1 MIPRRK
7 TRQIQVGNVKIGGD
21 APISVQ
27 SMTKTD
33 TRDVQATVEQI
44 WALEAAGC
52 ELVRVAV
59 PVKEAAEV
67 LGQIKAQIRIPLI
80 ADIHFNYKLALIALE
95 QGVDGLRL
103 NPGNIGDRS
112 RVVEVV
118 KAAKERKVPIR
129 IGVNAGS
136 LERDLLRKYGHP
148 TPEAMVESALR
159 HIRILEDLDYREI
172 KVSLKASDPRMM
184 IEAYRMLA
192 DQVDYPFHLG
202 VTEAGTP
209 WVGTI
214 KSSVGLGA
222 LLAEGIGDTIRV
234 SLAAD
239 PVEEIRVGI
248 EILKALGLRTQGL
261 TLVACPSCGRADVDL
276 IALAKEA
283 EDRLKSINAN
293 IHVAVMGCFPPG
305 EEVVIPLGCKPIEDV
320 REGDEVLTHGGCV
333 KKVTKT
339 MAHWYQGEMV
349 EVHPTG
355 FPPFRLTPNHPV
367 YACSR
372 PVKRKGSREKRS
384 HISTVLHNGASPEWV
399 EAAKLDRGSVLAYPV
414 LVEKEDV
421 EALTVEGLGVIP
433 VDEDFLILSGYYLSQ
448 GTPAPALPP
457 TQGRVREGGNDH
469 QFFSF
474 HAKRPFVE
482 KLQGILAR
490 YGIQSSLQLRRN
502 KAEVIARSFALGQLL
517 QDLFGRE
524 ARAKRLPAWMLKLPH
539 EKQKALVRALWE
551 GDGYVGRVRGYWRA
565 TYSTSS
571 KALAFQVHQLLLRLG
586 IPAFLHYRDQK
597 GRRSNWVIS
606 VTSKPALDRLFPV
619 LGLSFMADQRPKTG
633 DQGPVPQDVF
643 AFPSPVSRL
652 QSSRRMGQVALDD
665 RFLYVGVRR
674 IRRVPYAGKVHN
686 LEVEGDHSYAIQGAT
701 AKNCE
706 VNGPGEARAADIG
719 IAGGKGIGL
728 IFKKG
733 EVIRK
738 VKESKLIDAFM
749 EEVHKYIAELEETK
763 VNEG

>member
-1 MIPRRK
+1 MIERRK

-59 PVKEAAEV
+59 PVKEAAES
-67 LGQIKAQIRIPLI
+67 LGKIKAQIRIPLI

-103 NPGNIGDRS
+103 NPGNIGGQS
-112 RVVEVV
+112 RVMEVV

-136 LERDLLRKYGHP
+136 LEKDLLRKYGKP

-172 KVSLKASDPRMM
+172 KVSLKASDPLMM

-192 DQVDYPFHLG
+192 DKVDYPFHLG

-214 KSSVGLGA
+214 KSAVGLGT

-239 PVEEIRVGI
+239 PVEEVRVGI
-248 EILKALGLRTQGL
+248 EILKALGLRRQGL
-261 TLVACPSCGRADVDL
+261 TFVACPSCGRADVDL
-276 IALAKEA
+276 VQLAKEV
-283 EDRLKSINAN
+283 EERMKGINAD
-293 IHVAVMGCFPPG
+293 IHVAVMGCLPPG
-305 EEVVIPLGCKPIEDV
+305 EGVVTPLGYKSIEEV
-320 REGDEVLTHGGCV
+320 QEGDEVLTHAGCLR
-333 KKVTKT
+333 KVART
-339 MAHWYQGEMV
+339 MAHWYQGELV
-349 EVHPTG
+349 EVHPIG

-367 YACSR
+367 YAFTR
-372 PVKRKGSREKRS
+372 PVKRKGSQEKRP
-384 HISTVLHNGASPEWV
+384 HVNKVLNKVLQDGASPDWV
-399 EAAKLDRGSVLAYPV
+399 KVAKLDRGSVLVYPV
-414 LVEKEDV
+414 LVEKEDK

-433 VDEDFLILSGYYLSQ
+433 VDEDFLTLCGYYLSE
-448 GTPAPALPP
+448 GTCS
-457 TQGRVREGGNDH
+457 GRGGKPY
-469 QFFSF
+469 QRFFYF
-474 HAKRPFVE
+474 HVKERPFVE
-482 KLQGILAR
+482 RLQTILAR
-490 YGIQSSLQLRRN
+490 YGIGSSLQSRRN
-502 KAEVIARSFALGQLL
+502 TVEVITHSFALGQLL
-517 QDLFGRE
+517 EGLFGRG
-524 ARAKRLPAWMLKLPH
+524 APTKRLPAWMLKLPH

-551 GDGYVGRVRGYWRA
+551 GDGYVGSVRGYWRA

-586 IPAFLHYRDQK
+586 IPAFLHYRDQR
-597 GRRSNWVIS
+597 GRNRNWLIS
-606 VTSKPALDRLFPV
+606 VTSKPALDRLFEA
-619 LGLSFMADQRPKTG
+619 LGLPFTADPAQT
-633 DQGPVPQDVF
+633 
-643 AFPSPVSRL
+643 
-652 QSSRRMGQVALDD
+652 RMGQVALDD

-674 IRRVPYAGKVHN
+674 VRRVPYTGMVHN
-686 LEVEGDHSYAIQGAT
+686 LEVEVDNSFAIQGA
-701 AKNCE
+701 AAHNCE

-719 IAGGKGIGL
+719 IAGGRGIGL

-733 EVIRK
+733 QVIRK
-738 VKESKLIDAFM
+738 VKESELVDAFM
-749 EEVHKYIAELEETK
+749 EEVHRYIAELEAVK
-763 VNEG
+763 ADGA